1 MILKICLILVYFI
14 ISFESSYADD
24 IPVIVIAPSKVNQSY
39 STVGSSVSSLSAE
52 DIEENGKFF
61 LGEILNDS
69 LPGMNYFRSG
79 GYGTVSGI
87 QLRGLPKR
95 YSTVYIDG
103 VKMSDPSSSDNS
115 FYFSNIMTS
124 SIDKVEILRGSNSS
138 IYGSGAIGGVIN
150 IFTKKGKHK
159 ETKINL
165 NGGSNGTDNID
176 FSSGN
181 SYGDHSYFIA
191 INKFNTD
198 GISAMNDEKTTNDND
213 SYKNTSIIAN
223 YSYQIGNNSTLS
235 GSLRYSDS
243 FLNYD
248 EVTSGRTDANNSSDD
263 DELSYNLSYKF
274 KKDNFNHILTYNYT
288 GIDRATKNYLNN
300 SKNYYGYRDS
310 VNYIGNYNFNLDTKI
325 VFGLENEFDK
335 AKFQKDWPTD
345 YLESDEAIYSQ
356 FLDLQFRPSEKLYS
370 TLGMRRDDHTTAGA
384 YNTGRVTL
392 AYKIDGNS
400 KIRSSYGTG
409 LRYPTLYD
417 YFYGSVVSKKEDLA
431 PEKSNSFDI
440 GYETKLEKINTD
452 LIVSVYKIDYDD
464 ALEGWQ
470 SNGWKIKNTTAKIE
484 SKGIEIEALYKRSEK
499 FNVSFNYNYTDTH
512 DGADCDDPDV
522 GSTSCIDQS
531 MVRVP
536 RHSSNINFSL
546 ETKNNLKHFIYFKYN
561 GEVRDYGNPNNSFKD
576 VILDE
581 YVTVDYSL
589 KYNLLN
595 NGEIY
600 MDINNLFNNNYEQA
614 FMYSSLGRNINIGLR
629 KFY

>member
-1 MILKICLILVYFI
+1 
-14 ISFESSYADD
+14 
-24 IPVIVIAPSKVNQSY
+24 
-39 STVGSSVSSLSAE
+39 
-52 DIEENGKFF
+52 
-61 LGEILNDS
+61 
-69 LPGMNYFRSG
+69 
-79 GYGTVSGI
+79 
-87 QLRGLPKR
+87 
-95 YSTVYIDG
+95 
-103 VKMSDPSSSDNS
+103 
-115 FYFSNIMTS
+115 
-124 SIDKVEILRGSNSS
+124 
-138 IYGSGAIGGVIN
+138 
-150 IFTKKGKHK
+150 
-159 ETKINL
+159 
-165 NGGSNGTDNID
+165 
-176 FSSGN
+176 
-181 SYGDHSYFIA
+181 
-191 INKFNTD
+191 
-198 GISAMNDEKTTNDND
+198 
-213 SYKNTSIIAN
+213 
-223 YSYQIGNNSTLS
+223 
-235 GSLRYSDS
+235 
-243 FLNYD
+243 
-248 EVTSGRTDANNSSDD
+248 
-263 DELSYNLSYKF
+263 
-274 KKDNFNHILTYNYT
+274 
-288 GIDRATKNYLNN
+288 
-300 SKNYYGYRDS
+300 
-310 VNYIGNYNFNLDTKI
+310 
-325 VFGLENEFDK
+325 
-335 AKFQKDWPTD
+335 
-345 YLESDEAIYSQ
+345 
-356 FLDLQFRPSEKLYS
+356 
-370 TLGMRRDDHTTAGA
+370 MRRDDHTTAGA